1 MERERIIRRNR
12 IIKRLALGAGAAV
25 LAVSAVNSDSASAQ
39 QPYEYQP
46 VPQTLLHPIDEKEF
60 SPPES
65 TPSLIPSPVSSPT
78 VVFERRSKDRIKT
91 YPTPTPSPTTEPT
104 TEPSVNWT
112 LDPEISFYGPGGFY
126 GRRTACGLT
135 LTKDLKGVANRTLPC
150 GTLVTFEWK
159 GKTLTVPV
167 VDRGPY
173 VSGRIFD
180 LTGGACTYLNHCFTG
195 PINYRIGK

>member
-1 MERERIIRRNR
+1 MENEKIIRRNR
-12 IIKRLALGAGAAV
+12 ILKKLALGVGATA
-25 LAVSAVNSDSASAQ
+25 LALTMANADSAFAQ
-39 QPYEYQP
+39 KPYVYEP
-46 VPQTLLHPIDEKEF
+46 IPQSLLHPIDEKEF

-65 TPSLIPSPVSSPT
+65 HPSLSPSPLPSSI
-78 VVFERRSKDRIKT
+78 VVFERRNLQRDKIEKS
-91 YPTPTPSPTTEPT
+91 PSLSPTVTS
-104 TEPSVNWT
+104 EPSASWS
-112 LDPEISFYGPGGFY
+112 LDPEISFYGPGFY
-126 GRRTACGLT
+126 DNRTACGLT
-135 LTKDLKGVANRTLPC
+135 LTKDLKGVAHRTLPC

-180 LTGGACTYLNHCFTG
+180 LTGGACTYLDHCFTG